1 MEDHKLDFISSLLAA
16 VCVVFLAV
24 LMLPAGR
31 RVRVLQRISDSK
43 AVRKYHALYGFL
55 LLAAGL
61 VHGIMAGK
69 QPGMISGKI
78 LWMFLAVLMLLSP
91 WKRRKNSAL
100 WKSIHRW
107 MALAVGVLF
116 VVHLVAAVLG

>member
-43 AVRKYHALYGFL
+43 EVRKYHALYGFL

-61 VHGIMAGK
+61 AHGIMAGK

-78 LWMFLAVLMLLSP
+78 LWMFLAVLLLLSP
-91 WKRRKNSAL
+91 WKKRKNSAL

-116 VVHLVAAVLG
+116 VVHPFMEL